1 MSYLEIFL
9 LALGLCADT
18 LAVTMA
24 FGAAGGRVS
33 LGGHLRIDLTL
44 GFIQAAFTVA
54 GWALGA
60 AFLNL
65 IESVDH
71 WAAFALLLF
80 IGVKMIIESVRP
92 ASEQEKADLTHFWP
106 LVVAGIATSIDAL
119 AVGISLAMISL
130 PGVKLSVTFS
140 AIFAVTAIVAAI
152 GLLGGRAFEK
162 VLGRKAGVAA
172 GIILI
177 VIGIKILLEHIVF

>member
-24 FGAAGGRVS
+24 FGAAGGKIG
-33 LGGHLRIDLTL
+33 LGGHLKIDLTL
-44 GFIQAAFTVA
+44 GFIQAALTAV

-60 AFLNL
+60 ACLSL

-71 WAAFALLLF
+71 WIAFGLLLF
-80 IGVKMIIESVRP
+80 IGVKMIVEALRP
-92 ASEQEKADLTHFWP
+92 AEEEKADLMHFGP
-106 LVVAGIATSIDAL
+106 LIVAGIATSIDAL
-119 AVGISLAMISL
+119 AVGISLAMMAL
-130 PGVKLSVTFS
+130 PAVKLGVTFG
-140 AIFAVTAIVAAI
+140 AIFVVTALVAAT

-162 VLGRKAGVAA
+162 VLGNKAGIVA

-177 VIGIKILLEHIVF
+177 AIGVKILLEHLVF

>member
-24 FGAAGGRVS
+24 FGAASGHIG
-33 LGGHLRIDLTL
+33 LGGHLKIDLTL
-44 GFIQAAFTVA
+44 GFIQAAFTA
-54 GWALGA
+54 IGWALGA
-60 AFLNL
+60 ACLSL

-71 WAAFALLLF
+71 WIAFGLLLF
-80 IGVKMIIESVRP
+80 IGVKMIIEAVRP
-92 ASEQEKADLTHFWP
+92 AEDEKADLMHFGP

-119 AVGISLAMISL
+119 AVGISLAMMAL
-130 PGVKLSVTFS
+130 PAVKLGVTFG
-140 AIFAVTAIVAAI
+140 AIFAVTVLVAAI

-162 VLGRKAGVAA
+162 VLGRKAGIAA

-177 VIGIKILLEHIVF
+177 AIGAKILLEHLVF

>member
-24 FGAAGGRVS
+24 FGAASGRIG
-33 LGGHLRIDLTL
+33 LGGHLKIDMTL
-44 GFIQAAFTVA
+44 GLIQAALTALCWV
-54 GWALGA
+54 LGA
-60 AFLNL
+60 ACLQL

-71 WAAFALLLF
+71 WIAFGLLLF
-80 IGVKMIIESVRP
+80 IGVKMIIEAVRP
-92 ASEQEKADLTHFWP
+92 AEEEKADLMHFGP

-119 AVGISLAMISL
+119 AVGISLAMMAL
-130 PGVKLSVTFS
+130 PAVKLGVTFG
-140 AIFAVTAIVAAI
+140 AIFAVTAIVAAV
-152 GLLGGRAFEK
+152 GLIGGRAFEK
-162 VLGRKAGVAA
+162 VLGRKAGIAA

-177 VIGIKILLEHIVF
+177 AIGVKILLEHLVF

>member
-24 FGAAGGRVS
+24 FGATSGKIG
-33 LGGHLRIDLTL
+33 LGGHLKIDLTL
-44 GFIQAAFTVA
+44 GFIQAALTA
-54 GWALGA
+54 LGWVLGA
-60 AFLNL
+60 ACLSL

-71 WAAFALLLF
+71 WIAFGLLLF
-80 IGVKMIIESVRP
+80 IGGKMIFESLRP
-92 ASEQEKADLTHFWP
+92 AEEDQADLMHFGP

-119 AVGISLAMISL
+119 AVGISLAMVALS
-130 PGVKLSVTFS
+130 PVKLIVTFA
-140 AIFAVTAIVAAI
+140 AIFAVTALVAAI

-162 VLGRKAGVAA
+162 VLGRKAGIAA

-177 VIGIKILLEHIVF
+177 AIGVKILLEHLVF

>member
-24 FGAAGGRVS
+24 FGAASGRIG
-33 LGGHLRIDLTL
+33 LGGHLKIDLTL
-44 GFIQAAFTVA
+44 GLIQAALTA
-54 GWALGA
+54 LGWVLGA
-60 AFLNL
+60 ACLSL

-71 WAAFALLLF
+71 WIAFGLLLF
-80 IGVKMIIESVRP
+80 IGVKMIIEAVRP
-92 ASEQEKADLTHFWP
+92 AEEEKADLMHFGP

-119 AVGISLAMISL
+119 AVGISLAMMAL
-130 PGVKLSVTFS
+130 PAVKLGVTFG
-140 AIFAVTAIVAAI
+140 AIFAVTAIVAAV
-152 GLLGGRAFEK
+152 GLIGGRAFEK
-162 VLGRKAGVAA
+162 VLGRKAGIAA

-177 VIGIKILLEHIVF
+177 AIGVKILLEHLVF

>member
-24 FGAAGGRVS
+24 FGAASGRIG
-33 LGGHLRIDLTL
+33 LGGHLKIDMTL
-44 GFIQAAFTVA
+44 GLIQAALTA
-54 GWALGA
+54 LGWVLGA
-60 AFLNL
+60 ACLQL

-71 WAAFALLLF
+71 WIAFGLLLF
-80 IGVKMIIESVRP
+80 IGVKMIIEAVRP
-92 ASEQEKADLTHFWP
+92 AEEEKADLMHFGP

-119 AVGISLAMISL
+119 AVGISLAMMAL
-130 PGVKLSVTFS
+130 PAVKLGVTFG
-140 AIFAVTAIVAAI
+140 AIFAVTAIVAAV
-152 GLLGGRAFEK
+152 GLIGGRAFEK
-162 VLGRKAGVAA
+162 VLGRKAGIAA

-177 VIGIKILLEHIVF
+177 AIGVKILLEHLVF

>member
-24 FGAAGGRVS
+24 FGAASGRIG
-33 LGGHLRIDLTL
+33 LGGHLKIDLTL
-44 GFIQAAFTVA
+44 GLIQAALTA
-54 GWALGA
+54 LGWVLGA
-60 AFLNL
+60 ACLSL

-71 WAAFALLLF
+71 WIAFGLLLF
-80 IGVKMIIESVRP
+80 IGVKMIIEAVRP
-92 ASEQEKADLTHFWP
+92 AEEEKADLMHFGP

-119 AVGISLAMISL
+119 AVGISLAMMAL
-130 PGVKLSVTFS
+130 PAVKLGVTFG
-140 AIFAVTAIVAAI
+140 AIFAVTAIVAAV
-152 GLLGGRAFEK
+152 GLIGGRAFEK
-162 VLGRKAGVAA
+162 VLGRKAGIAA

-177 VIGIKILLEHIVF
+177 AIGVKILLEHLVL

>member
-24 FGAAGGRVS
+24 FGAASGRIG
-33 LGGHLRIDLTL
+33 LGGHLKIDLTL
-44 GFIQAAFTVA
+44 GLIQAALTA
-54 GWALGA
+54 LGWVLGA
-60 AFLNL
+60 ACLQL

-71 WAAFALLLF
+71 WIAFGLLLF
-80 IGVKMIIESVRP
+80 IGVKMIIEAVRP
-92 ASEQEKADLTHFWP
+92 AEEEKADLMHFGP

-119 AVGISLAMISL
+119 AVGISLAMMAL
-130 PGVKLSVTFS
+130 PALKLGVTFG
-140 AIFAVTAIVAAI
+140 AIFAVTAIVAAV
-152 GLLGGRAFEK
+152 GLIGGRAFEK
-162 VLGRKAGVAA
+162 VLGRKAGIAA

-177 VIGIKILLEHIVF
+177 AIGVKILLEHLVF

>member
-24 FGAAGGRVS
+24 FGAAGGRIG
-33 LGGHLRIDLTL
+33 LGGHMKIDLTL
-44 GFIQAAFTVA
+44 GLIQALLTAI

-60 AFLNL
+60 ACLSL

-71 WAAFALLLF
+71 WIAFGLLLF
-80 IGVKMIIESVRP
+80 IGVKMIIEAIRP
-92 ASEQEKADLTHFWP
+92 AEDEKADLMHFGP

-119 AVGISLAMISL
+119 AVGISLAMMSL
-130 PGVKLSVTFS
+130 GAVKLTVTFA
-140 AIFAVTAIVAAI
+140 AIFAVTAVVAAI
-152 GLLGGRAFEK
+152 GLIGGRAFEK
-162 VLGRKAGVAA
+162 VLGRKAGIAA

-177 VIGIKILLEHIVF
+177 AIGVKILLEHLL

>member
-24 FGAAGGRVS
+24 FGAASGRIG
-33 LGGHLRIDLTL
+33 LGGHLKIDLTL
-44 GFIQAAFTVA
+44 GLIQAALTA
-54 GWALGA
+54 LGWILGA
-60 AFLNL
+60 ACLSL

-71 WAAFALLLF
+71 WIAFGLLLF
-80 IGVKMIIESVRP
+80 IGVKMIIEAVRP
-92 ASEQEKADLTHFWP
+92 AEEEKADLMHFGP

-119 AVGISLAMISL
+119 AVGISLAMMAL
-130 PGVKLSVTFS
+130 PAVKLGVTFG
-140 AIFAVTAIVAAI
+140 AIFAVTAIVAAV
-152 GLLGGRAFEK
+152 GLIGGRAFEK
-162 VLGRKAGVAA
+162 VLGRKAGIAA

-177 VIGIKILLEHIVF
+177 AIGIKILLEHLVF

>member
-24 FGAAGGRVS
+24 FGATSGKIG
-33 LGGHLRIDLTL
+33 LGGHLKIDLTL
-44 GFIQAAFTVA
+44 GFIQAALTA
-54 GWALGA
+54 LGWVLGA
-60 AFLNL
+60 ACLSL

-71 WAAFALLLF
+71 WIAFGLLLF
-80 IGVKMIIESVRP
+80 IGGKMIFESLRP
-92 ASEQEKADLTHFWP
+92 AEEDQADLMHFGP

-119 AVGISLAMISL
+119 AVGISLAMVAL
-130 PGVKLSVTFS
+130 PAVKLTVTFA
-140 AIFAVTAIVAAI
+140 AIFAVTALVAAI

-162 VLGRKAGVAA
+162 VLGNKAGIVA

-177 VIGIKILLEHIVF
+177 AIGVKILLEHLVF

>member
-24 FGAAGGRVS
+24 FGAASGRIG
-33 LGGHLRIDLTL
+33 LGGHLKIDMTL
-44 GFIQAAFTVA
+44 GLIQAALTA
-54 GWALGA
+54 LGWVLGA
-60 AFLNL
+60 ACLQL

-71 WAAFALLLF
+71 WIAFGLLLF
-80 IGVKMIIESVRP
+80 IGVKMIIEAVRP
-92 ASEQEKADLTHFWP
+92 AEEEKADLMHFGP

-119 AVGISLAMISL
+119 AVGISLAMMAL
-130 PGVKLSVTFS
+130 PAVKLGVTFG
-140 AIFAVTAIVAAI
+140 AIFAVTAIVAAV
-152 GLLGGRAFEK
+152 GLIGGRAFEK
-162 VLGRKAGVAA
+162 VLGRKAGIAA

-177 VIGIKILLEHIVF
+177 AIGIKILLEHLVF

>member
-9 LALGLCADT
+9 LALSLCADT

-24 FGAAGGRVS
+24 FGASSGRIG
-33 LGGHLRIDLTL
+33 LGGHLKIDLTL
-44 GFIQAAFTVA
+44 GFVQAAFTVI

-60 AFLNL
+60 ACLSL

-71 WAAFALLLF
+71 WIAFGLLLF
-80 IGVKMIIESVRP
+80 IGVKMIIEALKS
-92 ASEQEKADLTHFWP
+92 AAEEKADLMHFGP

-119 AVGISLAMISL
+119 AVGISLAMMSL
-130 PGVKLSVTFS
+130 SAIKTGVTFA
-140 AIFAVTAIVAAI
+140 AIFAVTALVAAT

-162 VLGRKAGVAA
+162 VLGSKAGIAA

-177 VIGIKILLEHIVF
+177 AIGIKILLEHLVF

>member
-24 FGAAGGRVS
+24 FGAASGRIG
-33 LGGHLRIDLTL
+33 LGGHLKIDLTL
-44 GFIQAAFTVA
+44 GLIQAALTA
-54 GWALGA
+54 LGWVLGA
-60 AFLNL
+60 ACLQL

-71 WAAFALLLF
+71 WIAFGLLLF
-80 IGVKMIIESVRP
+80 IGVKMIIEAVRP
-92 ASEQEKADLTHFWP
+92 AEEEKADLMHFGP

-119 AVGISLAMISL
+119 AVGISLAMMSL
-130 PGVKLSVTFS
+130 PAVKLGVTFG
-140 AIFAVTAIVAAI
+140 AIFAVTAIVAAV
-152 GLLGGRAFEK
+152 GLIGGRAFEK
-162 VLGRKAGVAA
+162 VLGRKAGIAA

-177 VIGIKILLEHIVF
+177 AIGVKILLEHLVF

>member
-24 FGAAGGRVS
+24 FGAASGKIG
-33 LGGHLRIDLTL
+33 LGGHLKIDLTL
-44 GFIQAAFTVA
+44 GFIQAALTA
-54 GWALGA
+54 LGWLLGA
-60 AFLNL
+60 ACLSL

-71 WAAFALLLF
+71 WIAVGLLLF
-80 IGVKMIIESVRP
+80 IGVKRIVEALRP
-92 ASEQEKADLTHFWP
+92 SEEEHSDLLHFGP

-119 AVGISLAMISL
+119 AVGISLAMMAL
-130 PGVKLSVTFS
+130 PAIKLTVTFA
-140 AIFAVTAIVAAI
+140 AIFGVTALVAAF
-152 GLLGGRAFEK
+152 GLIGGRAFEK
-162 VLGRKAGVAA
+162 VLGNKAGIVA

-177 VIGIKILLEHIVF
+177 AIGIKILLEHLVF

>member
-24 FGAAGGRVS
+24 FGAASGRIG
-33 LGGHLRIDLTL
+33 LGGHLKIDLTL
-44 GFIQAAFTVA
+44 GLIQAALTA
-54 GWALGA
+54 LGWVLGA
-60 AFLNL
+60 ACLQL

-71 WAAFALLLF
+71 WIAFGLLLF
-80 IGVKMIIESVRP
+80 IGVKMIIEAVRP
-92 ASEQEKADLTHFWP
+92 AEEEKADLMHFGP

-119 AVGISLAMISL
+119 AVGISLAMMAL
-130 PGVKLSVTFS
+130 PAVKLGVTFG
-140 AIFAVTAIVAAI
+140 AIFAVTAIVAAV

-162 VLGRKAGVAA
+162 VLGRKAGIAA

-177 VIGIKILLEHIVF
+177 AIGVKILLEHLVF

>member
-24 FGAAGGRVS
+24 FGAAGGRIG
-33 LGGHLRIDLTL
+33 LGGHLKIDLTL
-44 GFIQAAFTVA
+44 GFIQAFLTAL

-60 AFLNL
+60 ACLSL

-71 WAAFALLLF
+71 WIAFGLLLF
-80 IGVKMIIESVRP
+80 IGVKMIIEAIRP
-92 ASEQEKADLTHFWP
+92 AEDEKADLMHFGP

-119 AVGISLAMISL
+119 AVGISLAMMSL
-130 PGVKLSVTFS
+130 GTVKLTVTFA
-140 AIFAVTAIVAAI
+140 AIFAVTAVVAAI
-152 GLLGGRAFEK
+152 GLVGGRAFEK
-162 VLGRKAGVAA
+162 VLGRKAGIAA

-177 VIGIKILLEHIVF
+177 AIGIKILLEHLVF